1 MSRNLPVLARSL
13 SDAEFDRIIRHGLR
27 PDGKSV
33 AEFMPS
39 DSYQFM
45 TDIDLASI
53 LGYVRSQ
60 PASGASPPETSY
72 GLRARYQFLIGE
84 RKTVRDWFP
93 TQEQALDLGPR
104 FARGRSMAMAACGE
118 CHTTSLKGQ
127 PGPPDSPPDLSIVA
141 SYDRAT
147 FLNFMHTGKA
157 AGNRELTMMSAT
169 ARVRF
174 RHFNSDDLDAI
185 YDHLSARGKKLTGS
199 GG

>member
-1 MSRNLPVLARSL
+1 
-13 SDAEFDRIIRHGLR
+13 
-27 PDGKSV
+27 
-33 AEFMPS
+33 MPS

-53 LGYVRSQ
+53 LGFIRSQ
-60 PASGASPPETSY
+60 PASGESPPETSY
-72 GLRARYQFLIGE
+72 GLYARYQFLIGE

-104 FARGRSMAMAACGE
+104 FARGRSMAMTACGE

-127 PGPPDSPPDLSIVA
+127 PGPLGSPPDLSIVA

-157 AGNRELTMMSAT
+157 AGNRELTMMSAA

-174 RHFNSDDLDAI
+174 SHITNDDLNAI
-185 YDHLSARGKKLTGS
+185 YDYLFARGKKLTSS
-199 GG
+199 GDR